1 MDFRPLAASLLAAAA
16 LLAPAASHA
25 ASITLSSDSVVDPD
39 EGIAGAFE
47 HLHELPWLSQG
58 GSYRFSL
65 RTLTEG
71 SATSD
76 LAIDRVVFLHDGGSL
91 SFDAANDGT
100 QLRWLGS
107 AQQPFGSSVD
117 SFGSY
122 EFDPVVLS
130 AGFWSVVVYGR
141 DADNKL
147 WSSYEL
153 VGQPQ
158 ANRVP
163 EPAALGLVLLA
174 GLAAARTRRK
184 AR

>member
-1 MDFRPLAASLLAAAA
+1 MDFRPLVASLLVASA
-16 LLAPAASHA
+16 LLAPAASRA

-39 EGIAGAFE
+39 EGISGGFE

-58 GSYRFSL
+58 GSYRFTL

-71 SATSD
+71 SAATD
-76 LAIDRVVFLHDGGSL
+76 LAIDRVVFMHDTGNL
-91 SFDAANDGT
+91 SFDALNDGT

-107 AQQPFGSSVD
+107 SQQAFGHSTD
-117 SFGSY
+117 SFGDY
-122 EFDPVVLS
+122 EFDPVLLG
-130 AGFWSVVVYGR
+130 AGSWSVMVYGR

-153 VGQPQ
+153 VGVPL

-174 GLAAARTRRK
+174 AVAAARGRRK
-184 AR
+184 A